1 MASTSSGGNSRGGKP
16 PANKKVGKPRTLHAP
31 SEVVDHETPQ
41 SAADSEPTERTVNSW
56 LSAIK
61 LVVGGVLVVGLTG
74 LMFWTVYR
82 YALTTPR
89 FAVQNVEVIGNQR
102 LSRTK
107 VAEIAGIRVGQ
118 NIFAT
123 DMATLQQRLL
133 DEPWIRTAQVTRDI
147 PNALQIKISEHEAVA
162 LANLDGVLFLATSA
176 GEPFRQVLPGEA
188 FDLPLITGLS
198 SEELTRDRK
207 REVERIG
214 VATDVLKQYARL
226 DQSRVHVAQEV
237 HLQDDGRVTLIVGV
251 RGLHL
256 ELGRDNFRK
265 KLQMAGRVLAELGS
279 KGGQPEAIFL
289 DNETHPER
297 VVVRL
302 R

>member
-1 MASTSSGGNSRGGKP
+1 MASTNSFGGKP
-16 PANKKVGKPRTLHAP
+16 PTNKKVGKPRTLAAP
-31 SEVVDHETPQ
+31 SEAAGLDSPDVQEEPASEDR
-41 SAADSEPTERTVNSW
+41 SAGRVLNT
-56 LSAIK
+56 LK
-61 LVVGGVLVVGLTG
+61 LIVGGVLVVGLTG

-89 FAVQNVEVIGNQR
+89 FAIQHVEVTGNQR
-102 LSRTK
+102 LSRAR
-107 VAEIAGIRVGQ
+107 VAEIAGISVGQ
-118 NIFAT
+118 NIFSA
-123 DMATLQQRLL
+123 DPATLQRRLL
-133 DEPWIRTAQVTRDI
+133 DEPWVHAVQVTREI
-147 PNALQIKISEHEAVA
+147 PNTLQIKIKENEAAA
-162 LANLDGVLFLATSA
+162 LASVEGALYLVTSE
-176 GEPFRQVLPGEA
+176 GEPFRQVAAGES

-198 SEELTRDRK
+198 SEELARDRK

-214 VATDVLKQYARL
+214 MVTDVLRQYSRL
-226 DQSRVHVAQEV
+226 EQSRVHVAQEV
-237 HLQDDGRVTLIVGV
+237 HLADDGRVTLIVGV

-279 KGGQPEAIFL
+279 KGGQPEVIFL

>member
-1 MASTSSGGNSRGGKP
+1 MAFTNSSGGKP
-16 PANKKVGKPRTLHAP
+16 PSNRKVGKPRTLAAP
-31 SEVVDHETPQ
+31 SEVGGLESTDMHEETASEER
-41 SAADSEPTERTVNSW
+41 SAGRLLN
-56 LSAIK
+56 AIK
-61 LVVGGVLVVGLTG
+61 LIVGGVLVVGLTG

-89 FAVQNVEVIGNQR
+89 FAIQNVEVTGNQR
-102 LSRTK
+102 LSRAR
-107 VAEIAGIRVGQ
+107 VAEVAGIRTGQ

-123 DMATLQQRLL
+123 DMETLQRRLL

-147 PNALQIKISEHEAVA
+147 PNALQITIKEYEVAALVNLEDVLYLVTSE
-162 LANLDGVLFLATSA
+162 
-176 GEPFRQVLPGEA
+176 GEPFKQVSPGEA

-198 SEELTRDRK
+198 SAELARDRK

-214 VATDVLKQYARL
+214 MATDVLKQYSRL

-237 HLQDDGRVTLIVGV
+237 HLQDDGRVTLVVGV

>member
-1 MASTSSGGNSRGGKP
+1 MAFTSSKGGKP
-16 PANKKVGKPRTLHAP
+16 TTNKKVGKPRTLHAP
-31 SEVVDHETPQ
+31 QETVDHEP
-41 SAADSEPTERTVNSW
+41 AAEGADESEPPRSASSW
-56 LSAIK
+56 LSAVK
-61 LVVGGVLVVGLTG
+61 LAVGGLLVVGLTG

-89 FAVQNVEVIGNQR
+89 FAIQNVEVIGNQR
-102 LSRTK
+102 LSRAK
-107 VAEIAGIRVGQ
+107 VAEIAGVRVGQ

-123 DMATLQQRLL
+123 DTATLQRRLL

-147 PNALQIKISEHEAVA
+147 PNALQVKITEHEAAA
-162 LANLDGVLFLATSA
+162 LANVDDVLFLVTSD
-176 GEPFRQVLPGEA
+176 GEPFRPVAPGEA

-198 SEELTRDRK
+198 SAELARDRK

-214 VATDVLKQYARL
+214 MATDVLKQYTRL
-226 DQSRVHVAQEV
+226 EQSRVHAAQEV
-237 HLQDDGRVTLIVGV
+237 HLEDDGRVTLIVGV

-265 KLQMAGRVLAELGS
+265 KLQMASRVLAELGA

>member
-1 MASTSSGGNSRGGKP
+1 MASTNGP
-16 PANKKVGKPRTLHAP
+16 NKRVRKPRTLSAP
-31 SEVVDHETPQ
+31 SE
-41 SAADSEPTERTVNSW
+41 AAGLEGGDLEGQQDGDESSPKASGRW
-56 LSAIK
+56 LSSVK
-61 LVVGGVLVVGLTG
+61 LLVGGMLVVGLTG

-89 FAVQNVEVIGNQR
+89 FAIQNVEVSGNQR
-102 LSRTK
+102 LNRSR
-107 VAEIAGIRVGQ
+107 VMDIAGIRLGQ

-123 DMATLQQRLL
+123 DTLTLQRRLL
-133 DEPWIRTAQVTRDI
+133 DEPWVHTAQVTRDI
-147 PNALQIKISEHEAVA
+147 PSTLRIKLTEHEAAA
-162 LANLDGVLFLATSA
+162 LASVDDTLFLVTNE
-176 GEPFRQVLPGEA
+176 GEPFRQVTPGET

-198 SEELTRDRK
+198 SAELARDRK

-214 VATDVLKQYARL
+214 MATEVLRQYMRL
-226 DQSRVHVAQEV
+226 EQSRVHVAQEV
-237 HLQDDGRVTLIVGV
+237 HLADDGRVTLIVGA

-265 KLQMAGRVLAELGS
+265 KLQMAGRVLAELGA
-279 KGGQPEAIFL
+279 KGGQPEVIFL
-289 DNETHPER
+289 DNETHSER

>member
-1 MASTSSGGNSRGGKP
+1 MASTNFSGGKP
-16 PANKKVGKPRTLHAP
+16 PTNKKVGKPRTLTAP
-31 SEVVDHETPQ
+31 SEAAGLDSPDAQEGSTNEER
-41 SAADSEPTERTVNSW
+41 SAGRLLNT
-56 LSAIK
+56 IK
-61 LVVGGVLVVGLTG
+61 LMVGGVLVVGLTG

-89 FAVQNVEVIGNQR
+89 FAIQNVEVVGNQR
-102 LSRTK
+102 LSRAR
-107 VAEIAGIRVGQ
+107 VAEIAGISVGQ
-118 NIFAT
+118 NIFST
-123 DMATLQQRLL
+123 DTATLQRRLL
-133 DEPWIRTAQVTRDI
+133 DEPWVHTAQVTREI
-147 PNALQIKISEHEAVA
+147 PNTVQIKIKEHEAAA
-162 LANLDGVLFLATSA
+162 LASLEGALYLVTSE
-176 GEPFRQVLPGEA
+176 GEPFRTVKPGEA

-198 SEELTRDRK
+198 SAEIARDRK

-214 VATDVLKQYARL
+214 MATDVLKQYSRL
-226 DQSRVHVAQEV
+226 EQSRVHVAQEV
-237 HLQDDGRVTLIVGV
+237 HLQDDGRLTLVVGV

-265 KLQMAGRVLAELGS
+265 KLQMAGRVLAELGA

>member
-1 MASTSSGGNSRGGKP
+1 MASTSSTGGKP

-31 SEVVDHETPQ
+31 QETVDHEAPEGSDE
-41 SAADSEPTERTVNSW
+41 SASTERGAATW

-61 LVVGGVLVVGLTG
+61 LVFGGVLVVGLTG
-74 LMFWTVYR
+74 LMFWTAYR

-89 FAVQNVEVIGNQR
+89 FAIQNVEVIGNQR
-102 LSRTK
+102 LSRSK

-123 DMATLQQRLL
+123 DTTTLQRRLL
-133 DEPWIRTAQVTRDI
+133 NEPWIRTAQVTRDL
-147 PNALQIKISEHEAVA
+147 PNALQVKITEHEATA
-162 LANLDGVLFLATSA
+162 LANLDEVLFLVTSA
-176 GEPFRQVLPGEA
+176 GEPFRPVAAGES
-188 FDLPLITGLS
+188 FDLPLITGVS
-198 SEELTRDRK
+198 GTELARDRK

-214 VATDVLKQYARL
+214 MATDVLKQYMRL
-226 DQSRVHVAQEV
+226 EQSRVHVAQEV
-237 HLQDDGRVTLIVGV
+237 HLQDDGRVTLVVGV

-265 KLQMAGRVLAELGS
+265 KLQMAGRVLTELGS

>member
-1 MASTSSGGNSRGGKP
+1 MASTNPAGGKP

-31 SEVVDHETPQ
+31 QETVDHEGPAGTDESP
-41 SAADSEPTERTVNSW
+41 ATERGATTL

-61 LVVGGVLVVGLTG
+61 LVFGGALVVGLTG

-89 FAVQNVEVIGNQR
+89 FAIQNVEVVGNQR
-102 LSRTK
+102 LSRAK

-123 DMATLQQRLL
+123 DTTTLQRRLL
-133 DEPWIRTAQVTRDI
+133 DEPWIRTAQVTREL
-147 PNALQIKISEHEAVA
+147 PNALQVKITEHEAAA
-162 LANLDGVLFLATSA
+162 LANLDDVLFLVTSA
-176 GEPFRQVLPGEA
+176 GEPFRPVAAGES
-188 FDLPLITGLS
+188 FDLPLITGVS
-198 SEELTRDRK
+198 GAELARDRK

-214 VATDVLKQYARL
+214 MATDVLKQYTRL
-226 DQSRVHVAQEV
+226 EQSRVHVAQEV

-265 KLQMAGRVLAELGS
+265 KLQMASRVLAELGA

>member
-1 MASTSSGGNSRGGKP
+1 MAFTSSSGGKP
-16 PANKKVGKPRTLHAP
+16 PTNKKVGKPRTLAAP
-31 SEVVDHETPQ
+31 SEAGGLESPDVHEETASEER
-41 SAADSEPTERTVNSW
+41 SAGRLLN
-56 LSAIK
+56 AIK
-61 LVVGGVLVVGLTG
+61 LIVGGVLVVGLTG

-89 FAVQNVEVIGNQR
+89 FAIQNVEVSGNQR
-102 LSRTK
+102 LSRAR
-107 VAEIAGIRVGQ
+107 VAEVAGIRTGQ

-123 DMATLQQRLL
+123 DMETLQRRLL

-147 PNALQIKISEHEAVA
+147 PNTLQITIKEYEAAA
-162 LANLDGVLFLATSA
+162 LANLEDVLYLVTSE
-176 GEPFRQVLPGEA
+176 GEPFKQVTPGEA

-198 SEELTRDRK
+198 STEFARDRK

-214 VATDVLKQYARL
+214 MATEVLKQYSRL

-237 HLQDDGRVTLIVGV
+237 HLQDDGRVTLVVGV

-265 KLQMAGRVLAELGS
+265 KLQMAGRVLAELGA

>member
-1 MASTSSGGNSRGGKP
+1 MAFTSSSGGKP
-16 PANKKVGKPRTLHAP
+16 PTNKKVGKPRTLAAP
-31 SEVVDHETPQ
+31 SEAGGLESPDVHEETASEER
-41 SAADSEPTERTVNSW
+41 SAGRLLN
-56 LSAIK
+56 AIK
-61 LVVGGVLVVGLTG
+61 LIVGGVLVVGLTG

-89 FAVQNVEVIGNQR
+89 FAIQNVEVSGNQR
-102 LSRTK
+102 LSRAR
-107 VAEIAGIRVGQ
+107 VAEVAGIRTGQ

-123 DMATLQQRLL
+123 DMETLQRRLL

-147 PNALQIKISEHEAVA
+147 PNTLQITIKEYEAAA
-162 LANLDGVLFLATSA
+162 LANLEDVLYLVTSE
-176 GEPFRQVLPGEA
+176 GEPFKQVTPGEA

-198 SEELTRDRK
+198 STEFARDRK

-214 VATDVLKQYARL
+214 MATEVLKQYSRL
-226 DQSRVHVAQEV
+226 EQSRVHVAQEV
-237 HLQDDGRVTLIVGV
+237 HLQDDGRVTLVVGV

-265 KLQMAGRVLAELGS
+265 KLQMAGRVLAELGA